1 MIILYNLKLHK
12 GSFQALSGKLDDGF
26 KTLSFYLDYQRL
38 SSTPVPRYPDY
49 YEVSGA
55 PLMIN
60 GFYAQT
66 STFSSAAPIYRKP
79 GVRRHRDLGPWR

>member
-26 KTLSFYLDYQRL
+26 KTLPRL

>member
-1 MIILYNLKLHK
+1 MEL
-12 GSFQALSGKLDDGF
+12 FEALLP
-26 KTLSFYLDYQRL
+26 RL

-49 YEVSGA
+49 YEVSGG

-66 STFSSAAPIYRKP
+66 NTFSSAAPIYRKP
-79 GVRRHRDLGPWR
+79 GVTTPQRSTALV